1 MIIDF
6 IFENQPKQEE
16 DQRRIGRG
24 GTCWS
29 SMHQRSACRI
39 GYHYPNCALCMLPYW
54 VKNIAWGEF
63 VPHPS
68 PNKFWDKD
76 TLWTELSPSSPRVK
90 QDVLNKNHATWFFCP
105 WSSLLSLQGC
115 QQDQSPERFSKC
127 FFLQTC
133 YSSCFCNVF
142 EIFCQTHSLNF
153 KQD

>member
-1 MIIDF
+1 MIIDL

-68 PNKFWDKD
+68 PLQVLRQRHFVDRA
-76 TLWTELSPSSPRVK
+76 LPQLSESQARCAK
-90 QDVLNKNHATWFFCP
+90 
-105 WSSLLSLQGC
+105 
-115 QQDQSPERFSKC
+115 
-127 FFLQTC
+127 
-133 YSSCFCNVF
+133 
-142 EIFCQTHSLNF
+142 
-153 KQD
+153 